1 MNKTKLALIATFAS
15 CSVFSQDVIGTAG
28 GSYSTTAGNIDFTV
42 GEVVI
47 NTGTNGTED
56 LTQGFHQPSWTYAGV
71 YDFVDEYN
79 AVVFPNPTV
88 DVVNIKAADFAGVTF
103 TLQDA
108 AGRIVYLGNLTDVT
122 TSVDFSVYASGT
134 YSITL
139 SKEGENL
146 KTFKLIKL
154 Y

>member
-1 MNKTKLALIATFAS
+1 MNKKTIVLIAIFAN
-15 CSVFSQDVIGTAG
+15 CSLFAQDVIGTAG
-28 GSYSTTAGNIDFTV
+28 DSYSTTAGNIDFTI

-47 NTGTNGTED
+47 NTVTNGTED

-71 YDFVDEYN
+71 YDFVDDYS
-79 AVVFPNPTV
+79 AVIFPNPTI
-88 DVVNIKAADFAGVTF
+88 DVVNINSPEFAGVTF

-108 AGRIVYLGNLTDVT
+108 AGRIVLVGNLTDVT
-122 TSVDFSVYASGT
+122 TTLDFSVYATGT

-139 SKEGENL
+139 SKQGENL

>member
-1 MNKTKLALIATFAS
+1 MNKKTIVLIAIFAN
-15 CSVFSQDVIGTAG
+15 CSLFAQDVIGTAG
-28 GSYSTTAGNIDFTV
+28 DSYSTTAGNIDFTI

-47 NTGTNGTED
+47 NTVTNGTED
-56 LTQGFHQPSWTYAGV
+56 LTQGFQQPSWTYAGV
-71 YDFVDEYN
+71 YDFVDDYS
-79 AVVFPNPTV
+79 AVIFPNPTI
-88 DVVNIKAADFAGVTF
+88 DVVNINSPEFAGVTF

-108 AGRIVYLGNLTDVT
+108 AGRIVLVGNLTDVNT
-122 TSVDFSVYASGT
+122 TLDFSVYATGT

-139 SKEGENL
+139 SKQGENL

>member
-1 MNKTKLALIATFAS
+1 MNKKTIVLIAIFAN
-15 CSVFSQDVIGTAG
+15 CSLFAQDVIGTAG

-47 NTGTNGTED
+47 NTVTNGTED

-71 YDFVDEYN
+71 YDFVDDYS
-79 AVVFPNPTV
+79 AVIFPNPTI
-88 DVVNIKAADFAGVTF
+88 DVVNINSTEFAGVTF

-108 AGRIVYLGNLTDVT
+108 AGRIVLVGNLTDVNT
-122 TSVDFSVYASGT
+122 TLDFSVYATGT

-139 SKEGENL
+139 SKQGENL

>member
-1 MNKTKLALIATFAS
+1 MNKTKLALIAVFAS

-28 GSYSTTAGNIDFTV
+28 GSYSTTAGNIDFTI

-71 YDFVDEYN
+71 YEFVDYN
-79 AVVFPNPTV
+79 AVVFPNPTI
-88 DVVNIKAADFAGVTF
+88 DVVNINAVDFAGVTF

-108 AGRIVYLGNLTDVT
+108 AGRIVLVGDLTDAST
-122 TSVDFSVYASGT
+122 TLDFSVYASGT

-139 SKEGENL
+139 SKQGENL

>member
-1 MNKTKLALIATFAS
+1 MNKTKLVLIAVFAS
-15 CSVFSQDVIGTAG
+15 SSLFSQDVIGTAG
-28 GSYSTTAGNIDFTV
+28 DSYSTTAGNMDFTI

-71 YDFVDEYN
+71 YDFVDDYN

-88 DVVNIKAADFAGVTF
+88 DLVNINASDFAGVTF

-108 AGRIVYLGNLTDVT
+108 AGRIVLVGDLTDAT
-122 TSVDFSVYASGT
+122 TTLDFSVT
-134 YSITL
+134 QQ
-139 SKEGENL
+139 E
-146 KTFKLIKL
+146 LIQL
-154 Y
+154 P

>member
-1 MNKTKLALIATFAS
+1 MNKKTIVLIAIFAN
-15 CSVFSQDVIGTAG
+15 CSLFAQDVIGTAG
-28 GSYSTTAGNIDFTV
+28 ASYSTTAGNIDFTI

-47 NTGTNGTED
+47 NTVTNGTED

-71 YDFVDEYN
+71 YDFVDDYS
-79 AVVFPNPTV
+79 AVIFPNPTI
-88 DVVNIKAADFAGVTF
+88 DVVNINSPEFAGVTF

-108 AGRIVYLGNLTDVT
+108 AGRIVLVGNLTDVT
-122 TSVDFSVYASGT
+122 TTLDFSVYATGT

-139 SKEGENL
+139 SKQGENL

>member
-1 MNKTKLALIATFAS
+1 MNKKTIVLIAIFAN
-15 CSVFSQDVIGTAG
+15 CSLFAQDVIGTAG
-28 GSYSTTAGNIDFTV
+28 DSYSTTAGNIDFTI

-47 NTGTNGTED
+47 NTVTNGTED

-71 YDFVDEYN
+71 YEFVDDYS
-79 AVVFPNPTV
+79 AVIFPNPTI
-88 DVVNIKAADFAGVTF
+88 DVVNINSPEFAGVTF

-108 AGRIVYLGNLTDVT
+108 AGRIVLIGDLTDAT
-122 TSVDFSVYASGT
+122 TTLDFSVYATGT

-139 SKEGENL
+139 SKQGENL

>member
-1 MNKTKLALIATFAS
+1 MNKTKLVLIAVFAS
-15 CSVFSQDVIGTAG
+15 SSLFSQDVIGTAG
-28 GSYSTTAGNIDFTV
+28 DSYSTTAGNMDFTI

-71 YDFVDEYN
+71 YDFVDDYN

-88 DVVNIKAADFAGVTF
+88 DLVNINASDFAGVTF

-108 AGRIVYLGNLTDVT
+108 AGRIVLVGDLTDAT
-122 TSVDFSVYASGT
+122 TTLDFSVYATGT

-139 SKEGENL
+139 SKQGENL